1 MCDFGIVRV
10 NTQKEVSYE
19 QKRID
24 EKSQCE

>member
-10 NTQKEVSYE
+10 NTKMEVNYE

-24 EKSQCE
+24 EKSQCK